1 MDTALQNRHPC
12 EDLGT
17 IGPPHTSADGIG
29 VPTKVVMTPPH
40 GKYITPDA
48 ARLRCRSFRLQPKP
62 NIDTPRSS
70 CYRSLDSSL
79 DGSIPPAMF
88 KLFAV
93 CFAILS
99 LICTIQCTPTASKR
113 GGPSPKP
120 EFLVAR
126 GHCDFLCPYENVAGK
141 ELSKSYTD
149 SGRLYCRYDVEETD
163 DKAYCMYKRVRLT
176 YGITTPSHNA
186 HLPFQLS
193 RTPENCF
200 QALHL
205 RNVTSKQ
212 SSIALARRTAKKI

>member
-1 MDTALQNRHPC
+1 
-12 EDLGT
+12 
-17 IGPPHTSADGIG
+17 
-29 VPTKVVMTPPH
+29 
-40 GKYITPDA
+40 
-48 ARLRCRSFRLQPKP
+48 
-62 NIDTPRSS
+62 
-70 CYRSLDSSL
+70 
-79 DGSIPPAMF
+79 MF

-149 SGRLYCRYDVEETD
+149 SGRLYCRYDVEGIE
-163 DKAYCMYKRVRLT
+163 DKAYCMYKRVRFYKLL
-176 YGITTPSHNA
+176 PSPGA
-186 HLPFQLS
+186 YLLFG
-193 RTPENCF
+193 RTLGNWY

-205 RNVTSKQ
+205 RSVTSRQ
-212 SSIALARRTAKKI
+212 YFIALVRRIVRKI